1 MVAGTEA
8 PSTKEIERLLGPQLT
23 PEEARL
29 IYEQG
34 PEAVVFALL
43 TLTKRLAEKQPTA
56 AAPDP
61 STPSGMK
68 APYQKPPG
76 KKRTKRR
83 GRKKGH
89 PGSRRATPLQIDRH
103 QEHTLDTCPQCHG
116 PVTPC
121 QQTRARIIE
130 DIPED
135 IKPEVTEHTLHR
147 YWCPQ
152 CSKTVEPK
160 VAEALPGSTL
170 GLRVLVLTAWLHYA
184 LGNTLSQ
191 ILEVF
196 NFHLQMKLTGGGL
209 VQMWYRLQEILFAWY
224 LDIQSQALAAGVLH
238 ADETGWRVAGKTCWL
253 WCFTT
258 ADLTFYLIDR
268 CRGSSALKKFF
279 QKHFAG
285 ILVTDFW
292 AAYNAIVCAHKQK
305 CLPHLLRELKK
316 VERYHQP
323 DADWKAFAKKL
334 RRLIRDAIRLS
345 KRRHQLSKKR
355 FAALRQRVQKR
366 LQELLDAPWTNRDA
380 RRLLK
385 RLRRHAQELF
395 TFLDHPEVPFDNN
408 HAERTIRPAVIIRK
422 NSYANGSQDG
432 ADLQAVLMSI
442 FRTLKQR
449 GHNPV
454 QAVVQALR
462 SYLKTGQLPPL
473 PAKVT
478 GDG

>member
-1 MVAGTEA
+1 M
-8 PSTKEIERLLGPQLT
+8 ERIVPLLGPQLT
-23 PEEARL
+23 AEQARL

-34 PEAVVFALL
+34 AEAVIFALL
-43 TLTKRLAEKQPTA
+43 TLAKQLADKRPATA
-56 AAPDP
+56 ADP
-61 STPSGMK
+61 STPSAMR
-68 APYQKPPG
+68 AAYQKPPG
-76 KKRTKRR
+76 KKRPKRR

-89 PGSRRATPLQIDRH
+89 AGSRRPTPAHIDRR
-103 QEHTLDTCPQCHG
+103 QDHTLDTCPDCHG

-121 QQTRARIIE
+121 KQTRTRIIE
-130 DIPED
+130 DIPND
-135 IKPEVTEHTLHR
+135 IKPEVTEHTIRR
-147 YWCPQ
+147 YWCSQ
-152 CSKTVEPK
+152 CGKTVEPT
-160 VAEALPGSTL
+160 VADALPGATL

-191 ILEVF
+191 IVEVF
-196 NFHLQMKLTGGGL
+196 NFHLRLKLTAGGL

-224 LDIQSQALAAGVLH
+224 LEIQSQALDSAVLH
-238 ADETGWRVAGKTCWL
+238 GDETGWRVAGKTCWL

-258 ADLTFYLIDR
+258 TDLTYYLIDR
-268 CRGSSALKKFF
+268 CRGSPVLKRFF
-279 QKHFAG
+279 RKHFAG
-285 ILVTDFW
+285 TLVSDFW
-292 AAYNAIVCAHKQK
+292 AAYNAIVCARKQK

-323 DADWKAFAKKL
+323 DADWKAFAKRL
-334 RRLIRDAIRLS
+334 RRLIRDSIRLS
-345 KRRHQLSKKR
+345 ERRRKLSKKR
-355 FAALRQRVQKR
+355 FAARRQRLQER
-366 LQELLDAPWTNRDA
+366 LQELIDAPWTNRDA
-380 RRLLK
+380 RRLVK

-408 HAERTIRPAVIIRK
+408 HAERTIRPAVIMRK

-454 QAVVQALR
+454 QAVVEALR
-462 SYLKTGQLPPL
+462 TYLKTGRLPPL
-473 PAKVT
+473 PGKVT

>member
-1 MVAGTEA
+1 MAAGTEA
-8 PSTKEIERLLGPQLT
+8 PPLERIAPLLGPQLT
-23 PEEARL
+23 PEQARL

-34 PEAVVFALL
+34 PEAVIFALL
-43 TLTKRLAEKQPTA
+43 TLAKLLAEKRPA
-56 AAPDP
+56 ATVDP
-61 STPSGMK
+61 STPSGMT

-89 PGSRRATPLQIDRH
+89 PGSRRAPPLHIDRH
-103 QEHTLDTCPQCHG
+103 QEHTLDACPDCQG

-121 QQTRARIIE
+121 QQTRTRIIE

-135 IKPEVTEHTLHR
+135 LKPEVTEHIIPR

-152 CSKTVEPK
+152 CRKTVEPK

-191 ILEVF
+191 IIEVF
-196 NFHLQMKLTGGGL
+196 NFHLPLKLTAGGL

-224 LDIQSQALAAGVLH
+224 LEIQTQALHSAVLH
-238 ADETGWRVAGKTCWL
+238 ADETGWRVAGRTYWL

-258 ADLTFYLIDR
+258 PDLTYYLIDR
-268 CRGSSALKKFF
+268 CRGSPALKKFF
-279 QKHFAG
+279 HKHFAG

-292 AAYNAIVCAHKQK
+292 SAYNALVCAHKQK

-345 KRRHQLSKKR
+345 KRRRKLSKKR
-355 FAALRQRVQKR
+355 LAALRQRVHDR
-366 LQELLDAPWTNRDA
+366 LQELIDTSWTNRDA
-380 RRLLK
+380 RRLVK

-408 HAERTIRPAVIIRK
+408 HAERTIRPAVIMRK

-454 QAVVQALR
+454 QAVIEAMR
-462 SYLKTGQLPPL
+462 TYLKTGDFSPN
-473 PAKVT
+473 AT
-478 GDG
+478 E